1 VEGRV
6 AELEREL
13 SAMRALLKGRG
24 GDGGMGDGEVD
35 DGGGVESGGYGA
47 SGRDGNSNGSE
58 MDCVGAS
65 ERSSSTQ
72 ESPAPASGEN
82 TRATTAGT
90 FDGQFTDSNKDL
102 DVVDRG
108 RVSMGTATDL
118 VRVYVDHCM
127 ALYPAVIL
135 PKQTTASELK
145 TSKPVLFLAVI
156 AAAALGWNDPD
167 LSRFLNEEVRRLFAD
182 RIFIKGEKSL
192 ELVQSLLITVA
203 FYYPPDSPEKLQF
216 YQYIHMAATMAVDI
230 GIGSVP
236 SSVGGNKGA
245 EDEGHM
251 AEISRTILRCYISAA
266 RYFFPPN
273 FDLLKLI
280 WESVAARMRR
290 PPMLQ
295 FNNWMSDCLSRL
307 EKSPSGLDRR
317 LAAWVRLQRI
327 ADEASTSFGFDD
339 PSTSIS
345 LMESRMHVIVKAFE
359 RRLEDWKKETAPEL
373 IDSKIA
379 LLNPL
384 LCSETN
390 RLGIVV
396 LTTEYH
402 LNAIFV
408 YEFVM
413 SGGKHDIQD
422 FKKKHFTLIP
432 LDTPYPRKHRPP
444 PSADQIN
451 ATMKCIDSCH
461 ILIEA
466 FLNLDVAMLRT
477 VISSLY
483 VSAAFAL
490 LCLLR
495 ISFTIG
501 TSDGGIGELIDI
513 ANLKIDSYLEAMR
526 RKLKE
531 AEGGPMR
538 CRLAEHWV
546 HVLDKRIQTW
556 HDQHQ
561 QQMRESSMER
571 KGDGDEAL
579 GFPPAVETD
588 RQYGAQQDFKGYPQD
603 EFQLPAPQNCARPS
617 FAQPN
622 DTTPFDAKLTA
633 QNGMEHNSQT
643 QQCAPSLVTSLS
655 DSSARPDATMEW
667 KSDNNN
673 DDVFLFQNDG
683 LLGDTD
689 LFNWMEDGTLL
700 NDLPGW

>member
-1 VEGRV
+1 
-6 AELEREL
+6 
-13 SAMRALLKGRG
+13 M
-24 GDGGMGDGEVD
+24 
-35 DGGGVESGGYGA
+35 
-47 SGRDGNSNGSE
+47 
-58 MDCVGAS
+58 
-65 ERSSSTQ
+65 
-72 ESPAPASGEN
+72 
-82 TRATTAGT
+82 
-90 FDGQFTDSNKDL
+90 
-102 DVVDRG
+102 
-108 RVSMGTATDL
+108 
-118 VRVYVDHCM
+118 
-127 ALYPAVIL
+127 
-135 PKQTTASELK
+135 
-145 TSKPVLFLAVI
+145 
-156 AAAALGWNDPD
+156 
-167 LSRFLNEEVRRLFAD
+167 
-182 RIFIKGEKSL
+182 
-192 ELVQSLLITVA
+192 
-203 FYYPPDSPEKLQF
+203 
-216 YQYIHMAATMAVDI
+216 
-230 GIGSVP
+230 
-236 SSVGGNKGA
+236 
-245 EDEGHM
+245 
-251 AEISRTILRCYISAA
+251 
-266 RYFFPPN
+266 FPPN
-273 FDLLKLI
+273 IDFLKLI

-307 EKSPSGLDRR
+307 EKSPSDLDRR

-327 ADEASTSFGFDD
+327 ADEVSTSFGFDD
-339 PSTSIS
+339 PSMSIS
-345 LMESRMHVIVKAFE
+345 LTESRMHVIVKAFE
-359 RRLEDWKKETAPEL
+359 RRMEEWKKETAREL
-373 IDSKIA
+373 IDSKIV
-379 LLNPL
+379 LLNSL
-384 LCSETN
+384 LSSETN
-390 RLGIVV
+390 RLVIVV

-402 LNAIFV
+402 LNAMFV

-451 ATMKCIDSCH
+451 ATVKCIDSCH

-477 VISSLY
+477 VISGLY
-483 VSAAFAL
+483 VSATFAL

-501 TSDGGIGELIDI
+501 TSDGGIGELMDI
-513 ANLKIDSYLEAMR
+513 TDLKIDSYLEAMR

-538 CRLAEHWV
+538 CRLAEHWA

-571 KGDGDEAL
+571 KGDGDDDEAL
-579 GFPPAVETD
+579 GFPPAVETG
-588 RQYGAQQDFKGYPQD
+588 RPYGAQQDF
-603 EFQLPAPQNCARPS
+603 N
-617 FAQPN
+617 
-622 DTTPFDAKLTA
+622 TTPFDAKLTA
-633 QNGMEHNSQT
+633 RNGMEHDSQT
-643 QQCAPSLVTSLS
+643 QQCTPSLVTSQS

-667 KSDNNN
+667 KSVNDN